1 MKKISKLLSVV
12 IATSMLVAGCG
23 SGSTNNESG
32 KSDTPSGTTKAKGAN
47 SSPGY
52 GLSNVQF
59 PLKEKVSLKMVT
71 SSSIQAPA
79 DPNDKL
85 IFKRLEEDT
94 NVHIDWINYT
104 DDQFGDKKNLL
115 LASGDLPDAFFN
127 AGMSDYDLLK
137 YAKDGVIIPVEDLV
151 EKYMPNLKAI
161 YDKYPEYKAFS
172 TAPDGHMY
180 SFPWIEELGSGKESI
195 HSISDMAFINIEW
208 LNKLGLEMPTTIE
221 EFEKVLIA
229 FRDQDPN
236 GNGKKDE
243 IPLSFIANNGNEGPQ
258 YLFGA
263 FGLGD
268 NWDHIV
274 VTNDKKVVYTRAD
287 EGYKEAMKWMHNL
300 NKKGLIDPEAYTQ
313 DWPTFTAKGKD
324 DRFGVYFT
332 WDKDNVTGNNDKY
345 ELMPPLKGP
354 NGMANLAR
362 CNGFGLDR
370 SRAVITSA
378 NQNLELTAKWFDKMY
393 EPLQSA
399 QNNWGTYGDPN
410 QQNIFELVDGKLKH
424 LDLGDTAPG
433 ELRGKT
439 SVGGPLA
446 ILDTY
451 YGNEVTKPDDAARRL
466 ERIKK
471 LVPFMSF
478 ENVYP
483 RVFLTIDQADELS
496 QLEPLINQFTD
507 RKTVEWMSKGGV
519 EEEWDDYLAELENLG
534 LKRFLEIKQEAFDNY
549 YK

>member
-1 MKKISKLLSVV
+1 MKKISKLLSVTL
-12 IATSMLVAGCG
+12 AASLLVTGCAANG
-23 SGSTNNESG
+23 N
-32 KSDTPSGTTKAKGAN
+32 KSKGGGGAKGAN
-47 SSPGY
+47 SSPDY
-52 GLSNVQF
+52 RLTNVSF
-59 PLKEKVSLKMVT
+59 PLKEKVTLKIVT
-71 SSSIQAPA
+71 SSGLTSPK

-85 IFKRLEEDT
+85 IFKRLEEAT
-94 NVHIDWINYT
+94 NLHINWINFT
-104 DDQFGDKKNLL
+104 HDQFGEKKNLL

-127 AGMSDYDLLK
+127 GGFSDYDLLK
-137 YAKDGVIIPVEDLV
+137 YAKDGVIIPVEELV

-161 YDKYPEYKAFS
+161 YDKHPEYKAFA

-180 SFPWIEELGSGKESI
+180 SFPWIEELGSGKERI
-195 HSISDMAFINIEW
+195 QSISDMAFINIEW

-243 IPLSFIANNGNEGPQ
+243 IPLSFIVNNGNEGPQ

-268 NWDHIV
+268 NWDHTV

-287 EGYKEAMKWMHNL
+287 EGYKEAMKWMYSL
-300 NKKGLIDPEAYTQ
+300 NQKGLIDPEAFTQ
-313 DWPTFTAKGKD
+313 DWATFVAKGKD
-324 DRFGVYFT
+324 NRFGVYFT

-354 NGMANLAR
+354 NGEANLAR

-378 NQNLELTAKWFDKMY
+378 NQNLELTARWFDKMY

-424 LDLGDTAPG
+424 LPLGDTAPG
-433 ELRGKT
+433 ELRDKT

-446 ILDTY
+446 ILDEY
-451 YGNEVTKPDDAARRL
+451 YGNQVTKPDDAARRL

-471 LVPFMSF
+471 LVPYMKSDY
-478 ENVYP
+478 VYP
-483 RVFLTIDQADELS
+483 RVFLTNEESDEYTK
-496 QLEPLINQFTD
+496 LEALIAPYTD

-519 EEEWDDYLAELENLG
+519 EKEWNDYLAELDKMG
-534 LKRFLEIKQEAFDNY
+534 LKKFMEIKQNAFDKFYSNN
-549 YK
+549 K